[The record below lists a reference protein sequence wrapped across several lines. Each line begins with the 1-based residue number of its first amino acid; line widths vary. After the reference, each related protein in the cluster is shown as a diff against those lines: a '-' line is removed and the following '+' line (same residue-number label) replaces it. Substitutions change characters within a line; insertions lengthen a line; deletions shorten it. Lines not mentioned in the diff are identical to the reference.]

1 MKPGAGKPEAKPGA
15 PASPAAPASR
25 SESGSDFR
33 REMLAQLPGLRAF
46 AVSLCGRSDVADD
59 LVQDAVLGA
68 WAGRDGFVPGSNM
81 RAWLFR
87 ILRNGFYSRLR
98 KTSREVPDSGE
109 RLAAQLAVA
118 PPQHASLAMHEM
130 RRALDALPGDQR
142 EAIIL
147 VGASGFSYEEA
158 AEICGCATGTLKSR
172 VHRARAR
179 LREVMALTEDE
190 GAETFGSAL

>member
-1 MKPGAGKPEAKPGA
+1 MKPGAAKPEAKPGA
-15 PASPAAPASR
+15 PASPAAPDAA
-25 SESGSDFR
+25 SGSDFR

-68 WAGRDGFVPGSNM
+68 WAGRHGFAPGSNM

-98 KTSREVPDSGE
+98 KASREVADSGE

>member
-1 MKPGAGKPEAKPGA
+1 MKPGAMKPEARTGA
-15 PASPAAPASR
+15 PEPT
-25 SESGSDFR
+25 SGPDFR

-68 WAGRDGFVPGSNM
+68 WAGRHGFVPGSNM

-98 KTSREVPDSGE
+98 KASREVPDSGE

>member
-1 MKPGAGKPEAKPGA
+1 MKPGAAKPEAKPGA
-15 PASPAAPASR
+15 PASPAAPDAA
-25 SESGSDFR
+25 SGSDFR

-68 WAGRDGFVPGSNM
+68 WAGRHGFAPGSNM

-98 KTSREVPDSGE
+98 KASREVAGSGE

>member
-1 MKPGAGKPEAKPGA
+1 MKPGAAKPEAKPGA
-15 PASPAAPASR
+15 PASPAAPDAA
-25 SESGSDFR
+25 SGSDFR

-68 WAGRDGFVPGSNM
+68 WAGRDGFAPGSNM

-98 KTSREVPDSGE
+98 KASREVPDSGE